1 MDIAIEQAFIKKYI
15 DKGYQERLLL
25 ELGSAK
31 RRTKALSRFSH
42 NVEEILSK
50 NIIKKEVTNF
60 GDIKETD
67 KTLYVISR
75 DKNDG
80 TQTSFADAIKY
91 YETTYTS
98 VVLIGESFALLKEE
112 TEGGTPKMFYLKSNE
127 AQ

>member
-1 MDIAIEQAFIKKYI
+1 MNIVIEQEFIKKYI

-42 NVEEILSK
+42 NVEEILNK
-50 NIIKKEVTNF
+50 NTIKKTVTNF
-60 GDIKETD
+60 SDIKEND
-67 KTLYVISR
+67 KTVYIISW

-91 YETTYTS
+91 CEAAYTS
-98 VVLIGESFALLKEE
+98 VVLIGKTFALIKEE
-112 TEGGTPKMFYLKSNE
+112 TEGGTPKIFYLKNHKV
-127 AQ
+127 Q